1 MISSHNAPGLSLT
14 LVYSSTNM
22 SKLVWTSGIWKPLVH
37 KNMSNFWNNIFRRFD
52 DTSVVKA
59 TAIADFK
66 MWPTSEEEL
75 QTFGDDWMNTLLDQ
89 FGSYLDDKDDQIKA
103 EWPMLKTAV
112 LEVFLVSSDTTWL
125 QINRRFRN
133 EYPHVLNFFDLI
145 LTIPATSA
153 ACEWGFTHM
162 KLVKSQ
168 QRSSLKEDIVSDC
181 LMIKLEGDSIK
192 DLNPDASIQYR
203 FDVIAR
209 RPGGSQTM
217 ENIKHATVIEASTS
231 QEVEDEVEMVQ
242 EMDAVEDIE
251 YDLVED
257 AEEDSDYKSDFDSE
271 EEDSNDI

>member
-1 MISSHNAPGLSLT
+1 
-14 LVYSSTNM
+14 
-22 SKLVWTSGIWKPLVH
+22 
-37 KNMSNFWNNIFRRFD
+37 
-52 DTSVVKA
+52 
-59 TAIADFK
+59 

-75 QTFGDDWMNTLLDQ
+75 HTFSDDWMNTLLDQ

-103 EWPMLKTAV
+103 KWPMLKTAV
-112 LEVFLVSSDTTWL
+112 LEAFLVSSDITWL
-125 QINRRFRN
+125 QVNRRFRN
-133 EYPHVLNFFDLI
+133 EYPHVLNFYDLI

-153 ACEWGFTHM
+153 ACERGFTHM

-192 DLNPDASIQYR
+192 DFNPDASIQYW
-203 FDVIAR
+203 FDVIGR
-209 RPGGSQTM
+209 RLGGSQTM
-217 ENIKHATVIEASTS
+217 ENIKHVKEAATVTEASIS

-257 AEEDSDYKSDFDSE
+257 AEEDSDYKNNFDSE
-271 EEDSNDI
+271 EEDSNDIFDKIAKY